1 MTNESMKTAVLSFYE
16 PIGDVPSRCRGRDDG
31 GENHSH
37 HLGYE
42 IVHQV
47 ESRAKPVPY
56 IHSMFIHLNKTLL
69 GNSEWRFKPA
79 NGMRQTRVVLHDI
92 FIHS

>member
-37 HLGYE
+37 HLGCIPCE
-42 IVHQV
+42 IFLPSLVTSETGSSHLLDV
-47 ESRAKPVPY
+47 YTIWGVP
-56 IHSMFIHLNKTLL
+56 SF
-69 GNSEWRFKPA
+69 
-79 NGMRQTRVVLHDI
+79 VI
-92 FIHS
+92 FCYGFL